1 MKRYGSLIGL
11 RPEALDECRRYHAAV
26 WPEVLAMIRKCNIRN
41 FSIFRKDGLRFSY
54 FQYHGTNYHADMAQ
68 MPISCPAR

>member
-1 MKRYGSLIGL
+1 M
-11 RPEALDECRRYHAAV
+11 AAV

-41 FSIFRKDGLRFSY
+41 FSIFLKDGSRFSY
-54 FQYHGTNYHADMAQ
+54 FQYHGTNYDADMAQ

>member
-11 RPEALDECRRYHAAV
+11 RPEAPDEYRRYHAAV
-26 WPEVLAMIRKCNIRN
+26 WPEALAMIRKCNIRN